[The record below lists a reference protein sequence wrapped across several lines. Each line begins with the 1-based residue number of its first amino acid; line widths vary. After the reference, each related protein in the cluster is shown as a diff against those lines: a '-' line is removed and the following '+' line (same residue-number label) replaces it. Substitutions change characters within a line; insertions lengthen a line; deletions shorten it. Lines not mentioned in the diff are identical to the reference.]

1 MRLNFTFIGKTG
13 FPDVET
19 AIDRYID
26 RLCHYLPTEIHV
38 VKAERM
44 TVKSNPAVLMER
56 EAERVL
62 KLIGK
67 QDRLIVW
74 DQRGRQLDS
83 PGLALMCERL
93 LNEGVSEVWMVI
105 GGPSGL
111 SPMLVERAHAVLSL
125 SRMTFP
131 HDLARL
137 MIAEQL
143 YRAFTIIRNEP
154 YHK

>member
-1 MRLNFTFIGKTG
+1 MRLNFIFIGKTG
-13 FPDVET
+13 FPDMET
-19 AIDRYID
+19 AIGRYID
-26 RLCHYLPTEIHV
+26 RLCHYLPTEVHV

-44 TVKSNPAVLMER
+44 AVKSNPAVLMER
-56 EAERVL
+56 EADRISR
-62 KLIGK
+62 LIGK

-74 DQRGRQLDS
+74 DQKGRQLDS
-83 PGLALMCERL
+83 PGLALMCERF
-93 LNEGVSEVWMVI
+93 LNDGISDLWMVI

-111 SPMLVERAHAVLSL
+111 APRLVERAHAVLSL

-143 YRAFTIIRNEP
+143 YRAFTILRNEP